1 MMAKTTTLEKAI
13 PTIARG
19 SSVAFG
25 GGGIQRKPMAAAKAL
40 AAAPVNDLAVVTML
54 GGPDVDVLIG
64 AGKVRELHFAFVGFD
79 AFGLAPNFRKAREA
93 GELRAVEYSEA
104 TILAAFE
111 AAAKNLPFLPTRF
124 GLDTD
129 ITETPTAPFR
139 RVVCPFTG
147 EELLAVPPLAPD
159 VAFIHA
165 NVADRHGNA
174 VIVGDGYA
182 DPLLLQAAK
191 RTFVTAERIV
201 DELPD
206 DPAIAGGTF
215 LSRLWIEGVI
225 EAPRGGGMTAVYP
238 DYRFDL
244 PKVLEYQKWAT
255 NPEWFSAWIRE
266 Q

>member
-1 MMAKTTTLEKAI
+1 MSKVTTLAEAVRI
-13 PTIARG
+13 VVPG

-25 GGGIQRKPMAAAKAL
+25 GGGLQRKPMAAAKAL
-40 AAAPVNDLAVVTML
+40 SVAPVEDLTVVTML
-54 GGPDVDVLIG
+54 GGPDVDLLVG
-64 AGKVRELHFAFVGFD
+64 AGKVRELQFAFVGFD

-93 GELRAVEYSEA
+93 GSLRIVEYSEA
-104 TILAAFE
+104 TIIAAFE

-147 EELLAVPPLAPD
+147 EELLAVPALAPD

-165 NVADRHGNA
+165 NIADRHGNA
-174 VIVGDGYA
+174 VIAGDGYA
-182 DPLLLQAAK
+182 DPILIQAAK

-206 DPAIAGGTF
+206 DVSLARGTF

-225 EAPRGGGMTAVYP
+225 EAPGGGGMTAVYP

-255 NPEWFSAWIRE
+255 KPEWLSAWARE
-266 Q
+266 R